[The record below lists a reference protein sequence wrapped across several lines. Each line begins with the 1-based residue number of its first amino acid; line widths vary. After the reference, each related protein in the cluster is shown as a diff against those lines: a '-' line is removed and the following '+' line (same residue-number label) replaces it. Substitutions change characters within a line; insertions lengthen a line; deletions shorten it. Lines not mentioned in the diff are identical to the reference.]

1 MGFVF
6 TLAFP
11 LWLFII
17 VSRIFSNLNRFRA
30 KFLPEGAPSLLNPF
44 LSVVEL
50 VSVLVRLLT
59 LCRGYCNEAFNINLL
74 ERVFKITP
82 FILGLVN
89 VFYLIF
95 ELFICLIQVYIFCIL
110 LLLYSEEH
118 SRSVSGLFTVN

>member
-1 MGFVF
+1 VCLSPL
-6 TLAFP
+6 TLS
-11 LWLFII
+11 I
-17 VSRIFSNLNRFRA
+17 R
-30 KFLPEGAPSLLNPF
+30 
-44 LSVVEL
+44 L
-50 VSVLVRLLT
+50 VANINAGHLVLI

-118 SRSVSGLFTVN
+118 SRSVSGLLELQELDALLDPLPEPDPLPDPDNFEYLESLQELE